1 MKWNLHIYHI
11 GLGFI
16 IFSKLVYLIR
26 VLLFLSVSSS
36 FLVSETVSLT
46 GLTISCNKTSDWLIL
61 GQVNFEKCDHILESW
76 WVKVL
81 NNSVGPKRLAKKWA
95 NFSDSLQ
102 QTVWCAK
109 CKKCLYWRRRAHLS
123 SETIPCEYFKDF
135 YTEVN
140 FSLSPFLSLVN
151 GSSSAD
157 TLVGIKL

>member
-1 MKWNLHIYHI
+1 MVSYWVRLC
-11 GLGFI
+11 
-16 IFSKLVYLIR
+16 LINDALIDYSTFFR
-26 VLLFLSVSSS
+26 FSSS
-36 FLVSETVSLT
+36 CQLVHLFLVSETVSLT
-46 GLTISCNKTSDWLIL
+46 GFTISCNKTSDWLIL

-76 WVKVL
+76 WVRVL

-95 NFSDSLQ
+95 NFSETLQ

-109 CKKCLYWRRRAHLS
+109 CKMCLYWRRRAHLS
-123 SETIPCEYFKDF
+123 SETIPCEYFRDF